1 MKFAIGIW
9 LTLAAFAQAAGLEFT
24 EMLKEVNPAVD
35 VSSVTTEFNFTNK
48 GQKPVTITKAD
59 PSCDCLKVQ
68 ISGGKLK
75 YAPGESGV
83 IRITF
88 DLGNSSGTVDKT
100 MPIFLDAD
108 PEDKPSVVLTVRA
121 HIPVLVG
128 VEPKTVRWELGGDK
142 LDPQTIRIRMAGDK
156 PIRVTGIKPTSDV
169 FSYEL
174 KMLEEGKKYDVIV
187 TPLSLKVPGIS
198 IIRIETDCEVS
209 KHRIQQAFATISKP
223 TASQSAAKP

>member
-9 LTLAAFAQAAGLEFT
+9 LTLAAFATAAGLEFT
-24 EMLKEVNPAVD
+24 EMLKEVNAAVD

-48 GQKPVTITKAD
+48 GKKPVTITSAK

-75 YAPGESGV
+75 YASGESGV

-100 MPIFLDAD
+100 MPIYLDAD
-108 PEDKPSVVLTVRA
+108 PEDKPSVVLTLRA
-121 HIPVLVG
+121 HIPVLID
-128 VEPKTVRWELGGDK
+128 VEPKTVKWELGGGK
-142 LDPQTIRIRMAGDK
+142 LEPKTIQIRMAGDK
-156 PIRVTGIKPTSDV
+156 PIRVTGIKPTSDA
-169 FSYEL
+169 FAYEL

-187 TPLSLKVPGIS
+187 TPLNLQVPGIS

-209 KHRIQQAFATISKP
+209 KYRIQQAFATIYKP
-223 TASQSAAKP
+223 AASQPAAKP

>member
-24 EMLKEVNPAVD
+24 EMLKEVKAPVD
-35 VSSVTTEFNFTNK
+35 AMTVTEDFNFTNK
-48 GQKPVTITKAD
+48 SGKPVTITKAD
-59 PSCDCLKVQ
+59 PPCSCLKVQ

-88 DLGNSSGTVDKT
+88 DMGTFSGTVDKV
-100 MPIFLDAD
+100 MPIFLDKD
-108 PEDKPSVVLTVRA
+108 PEDKPSVALTMRV
-121 HIPVLVG
+121 HIPVLVE
-128 VEPKTVRWELGGDK
+128 VAPKTVKWDLGGSN
-142 LDPQTIRIRMAGDK
+142 LEPQTIEIRMTGDK
-156 PIRVTGIKPTSDV
+156 PIHVTGIKPTSNA

-174 KMLEEGKKYDVIV
+174 KMLEDGKKYAVVV
-187 TPLSLKVPGIS
+187 TPLSLKVPGIC

-223 TASQSAAKP
+223 AAAQSTAKP